1 MYGDNTRVVTMDE
14 VVEAAKKANIHQ
26 FCSTLPEGY
35 ETRLSIFIS
44 ILVAQALYYFCLSSK
59 GENRKWEFQFFRLL
73 AEHDKKFKRIYLMI
87 K

>member
-35 ETRLSIFIS
+35 ETRLNIFIL

-59 GENRKWEFQFFRLL
+59 GVKPEMGISIFPF
-73 AEHDKKFKRIYLMI
+73 IGGT
-87 K
+87 

>member
-35 ETRLSIFIS
+35 ETRLNIFIS
-44 ILVAQALYYFCLSSK
+44 ILVITFACLQK
-59 GENRKWEFQFFRLL
+59 EENRKWEFQFFRLL